1 MAITAAAI
9 IGGSSLLGGMMASD
23 AAGKS
28 ADAQLES
35 ARIAAEAAK
44 FKPYSITSGF
54 GKSFFDT
61 EKGTAGY
68 EIDPRLAAFRDQL
81 YGQAEKTMAELGST
95 NPQLEAQKYVDQQMG
110 LLAPTRQAED
120 MALRQ
125 KMLGGG
131 RIGLGLSSGYVGGEG
146 LGLINPDQYGLN
158 LARERA
164 NAEIGAAGTQY
175 GQNIY
180 DKLISRG
187 TGLFTSGAGI
197 EQLGMT
203 PLTMGADI
211 GKTGVAAGNTQAQAL
226 LTGGMGAANANLA
239 GGLSQANM
247 LQSAGRTA
255 GGMLYNP
262 QPNKPVATP
271 YYSSPSY
278 SSNTDYYNAQNQ
290 GYGNTGDM
298 GLMY

>member
-1 MAITAAAI
+1 MPIGAAAI
-9 IGGSSLLGGMMASD
+9 IGGTSLLSGMMAAD
-23 AAGKS
+23 AAGES
-28 ADAQLES
+28 ADAQRY
-35 ARIAAEAAK
+35 AADRAAEAAK

-68 EIDPRLAAFRDQL
+68 EIDPRLAAFRDTL
-81 YGQAEKTMAELGST
+81 YGNAEKTMAELGST

-131 RIGLGLSSGYVGGEG
+131 RIGLGLSSGYVGGDGQG
-146 LGLINPDQYGLN
+146 LVNPDQFGLN

-180 DKLISRG
+180 DKLIARG
-187 TGLFTSGAGI
+187 TGLFSAGAGI
-197 EQLGMT
+197 EELGMK
-203 PLTMGADI
+203 PLTIGADI
-211 GKTGVAAGNTQAQAL
+211 GNKASVSSSTQANAL
-226 LTGGMGAANANLA
+226 LTGGTNAANANLA
-239 GGLSQANM
+239 GGLAQANM
-247 LQSAGRTA
+247 VGSAGRTA
-255 GGMLYNP
+255 GGMLYQP
-262 QPNKPVATP
+262 QQQPAWNSQWTPNYGQYTP
-271 YYSSPSY
+271 G
-278 SSNTDYYNAQNQ
+278 TDAYVGPMPQ
-290 GYGNTGDM
+290 
-298 GLMY
+298 